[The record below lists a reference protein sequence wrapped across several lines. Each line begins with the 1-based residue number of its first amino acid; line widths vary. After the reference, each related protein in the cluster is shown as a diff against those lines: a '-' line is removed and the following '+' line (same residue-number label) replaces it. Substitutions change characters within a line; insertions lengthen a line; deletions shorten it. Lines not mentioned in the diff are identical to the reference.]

1 MTEKI
6 KNAIDKGEDAGILL
20 TDLSKA
26 FDCIL
31 HDLLIAKL
39 HAYGLS
45 IKALR
50 LINSYLS
57 ERKQRTRIAST
68 FSSWVEIIFGVQQ
81 GSILGPLLFNIY
93 INDIFFFF
101 TKTDI
106 ANFAD
111 DNTPYDCQNKISQ
124 VILNL
129 ERNAGDLIK

>member
-6 KNAIDKGEDAGILL
+6 KNAIDKGEEAGILL

-39 HAYGLS
+39 HSYGLS

-68 FSSWVEIIFGVQQ
+68 FSSCG
-81 GSILGPLLFNIY
+81 
-93 INDIFFFF
+93 
-101 TKTDI
+101 
-106 ANFAD
+106 
-111 DNTPYDCQNKISQ
+111 
-124 VILNL
+124 
-129 ERNAGDLIK
+129 